1 MTTQGS
7 YQIHTASRGP
17 HWISWISRTPDG
29 KPERSIVLVAASQSE
44 AEERAKRWATQQLSG
59 A

>member
-17 HWISWISRTPDG
+17 HWISWISRSADG
-29 KPERSIVLVAASQSE
+29 KPERSIVLVAASQAE
-44 AEERAKRWATQQLSG
+44 AEERATTWARQQ
-59 A
+59 